1 MRPRHITATVLL
13 TTAALLA
20 GTGCSS
26 YSVEDCQRAVTD
38 ESTKT
43 DRPKECE
50 DLSQDDYDTVL
61 MHRILKKNLREM
73 DKTQR
78 DALDY
83 YDDGKINGSIS
94 GN

>member
-1 MRPRHITATVLL
+1 MRTRIAAAVITATLAF
-13 TTAALLA
+13 AA
-20 GTGCSS
+20 TGCSS
-26 YSVEDCQRAVTD
+26 YSIEDCQRAVTD

-61 MHRILKKNLREM
+61 MHRILKENLREM

-94 GN
+94 GD

>member
-1 MRPRHITATVLL
+1 MRTRIATVAITATLAL
-13 TTAALLA
+13 AA
-20 GTGCSS
+20 TGCSS
-26 YSVEDCQRAVTD
+26 YSVEDCQRAVTE

-61 MHRILKKNLREM
+61 THWILKKNLRDM

-78 DALDY
+78 DTLDY

-94 GN
+94 GD